1 MSFIELPPNN
11 LSKIPEKGILK
22 KSYGLLT
29 PAEKEKWGE
38 ESQSDNN
45 DVLSQSD
52 NNADPDSQVSEV
64 ERTLKS
70 LNGYH
75 EDIIDAL
82 KRAASHRSGT
92 TSMSSDEL
100 HTAHHDTYPRFSHG
114 AAAVGGPAEFTR
126 LKASHEKLAD
136 SGGED
141 DQVPPCGP
149 IRIRNLEDLIRQLEH
164 HPSRHMSPSGSEEI
178 RMSETEAD
186 RHYRLD
192 SSSCTESQG
201 SVPAHLPQSS
211 LPSGITGL
219 QTHQTKSPVPRK
231 TSLAAKILFKDLC
244 IFNLSDG
251 LKGLRDFFF
260 LNSFFFFSF
269 FLSGVAESSNHIYLY
284 TLLHN

>member
-1 MSFIELPPNN
+1 MSIIELTSNN

-29 PAEKEKWGE
+29 SAEKEKWGE

-52 NNADPDSQVSEV
+52 NNADPECQVSDV

-82 KRAASHRSGT
+82 KRAASHRSARVP
-92 TSMSSDEL
+92 SMSSDEL
-100 HTAHHDTYPRFSHG
+100 HTAHHDTYPHFTPG
-114 AAAVGGPAEFTR
+114 ATAVGGPSEYTR
-126 LKASHEKLAD
+126 LKASHEKLPD

-141 DQVPPCGP
+141 DQVPPCGT

-201 SVPAHLPQSS
+201 SVHHTKPFLPSS
-211 LPSGITGL
+211 L
-219 QTHQTKSPVPRK
+219 
-231 TSLAAKILFKDLC
+231 TSLLP
-244 IFNLSDG
+244 
-251 LKGLRDFFF
+251 
-260 LNSFFFFSF
+260 
-269 FLSGVAESSNHIYLY
+269 
-284 TLLHN
+284 